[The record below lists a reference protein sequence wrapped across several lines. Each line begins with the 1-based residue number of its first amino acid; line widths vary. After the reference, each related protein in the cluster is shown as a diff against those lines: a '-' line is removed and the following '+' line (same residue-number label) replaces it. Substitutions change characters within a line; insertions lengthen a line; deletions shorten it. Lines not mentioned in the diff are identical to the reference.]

1 MSQKWTHLRFA
12 RLAVAFDAGRG
23 ERSVPLSFRGPRGG
37 PASGGD
43 QASVVNSQDKLPFV
57 LEYPA
62 MKSPNDFLNRLPSVS
77 DLMENPR
84 IKGLVDRVQELEI
97 TTGVKQFVE
106 RMRREV
112 SRRALDAPIPSIGEL
127 ADRAARFILG
137 RHATEVP
144 QVVNA
149 TGQLWPSG
157 LSGPPLADE
166 ALATLTTGS
175 QHYHARGVNTA
186 AILAAELTGGQSA
199 RVYGTSAGAL
209 LVALSA
215 LANGKPI
222 IVARGELGTM
232 DGCIRLTDLAAQA
245 GATLVE
251 VGATDS
257 VSEADY
263 RQALEAGAGMV
274 LRIEA
279 LPHALRGQT
288 CRPELSTLVR
298 LAGEFGAKTVHH
310 IGRGPLVPLGESIPL
325 DVVTASQS
333 IAAGISLV
341 IARGDGYTGGP
352 RCGLAIGR
360 RDAVEKLAGSPL
372 SPVVCADP
380 LVETALAATLTL
392 WRTPDRAATSIPT
405 LSLLSTPLLNL
416 QTRAERMSAQIAAEQ
431 GILSAAPVEIPAGDD
446 MGATRPLAS
455 FGVNVLCTSE
465 HLARI
470 QRQLED
476 ARPQVLGNW
485 SGDRVLLDLRTVP
498 PADDIALVAAFG
510 SPKSDEMNSSGSESP
525 SINAAAHNE

>member
-1 MSQKWTHLRFA
+1 
-12 RLAVAFDAGRG
+12 
-23 ERSVPLSFRGPRGG
+23 
-37 PASGGD
+37 
-43 QASVVNSQDKLPFV
+43 
-57 LEYPA
+57 
-62 MKSPNDFLNRLPSVS
+62 MKSPNDLLNRLPSVS

-137 RHATEVP
+137 RHATDVP

-157 LSGPPLADE
+157 VSGPPLADE
-166 ALATLTTGS
+166 ALATMTIGA
-175 QHYHARGVNTA
+175 QHYHARSTSA
-186 AILAAELTGGQSA
+186 AATLAAELTGAQAA

-209 LVALSA
+209 WVALST
-215 LANGKPI
+215 LADGKPI
-222 IVARGELGTM
+222 VVARGELGTM
-232 DGCIRLTDLAAQA
+232 DGCVRLTELAEQA

-263 RQALEAGAGMV
+263 RQALEAGAAVV
-274 LRIEA
+274 LRIES
-279 LPHALRGQT
+279 LPYALRGHT
-288 CRPELSTLVR
+288 CRPEVATLVK
-298 LAGEFGAKTVHH
+298 LAGEFGAKVVHH
-310 IGRGPLVPLGESIPL
+310 LGRGPLVPLGDAIPL
-325 DVVTASQS
+325 EVATASQS
-333 IAAGISLV
+333 LAAGTSLV

-360 RDAVEKLAGSPL
+360 RDLLEKLSASPL
-372 SPVVCADP
+372 SPVVGADP
-380 LVETALAATLTL
+380 LVESALAATLAL
-392 WRTPDRAATSIPT
+392 WRTPDRAAMLIPT

-416 QTRAERMSAQIAAEQ
+416 QSRAERMAAQIAAEQ
-431 GILSAAPVEIPAGDD
+431 GILSASPVEISAGDD

-455 FGVNVLCTSE
+455 FGINVLCGRD
-465 HLARI
+465 HLSRI

-485 SGDRVLLDLRTVP
+485 HDDRVVLDLRTVQ
-498 PADDIALVAAFG
+498 PADDIGLVAAFATPR
-510 SPKSDEMNSSGSESP
+510 SAEANSSGSESP
-525 SINAAAHNE
+525 TTDHSIKALT